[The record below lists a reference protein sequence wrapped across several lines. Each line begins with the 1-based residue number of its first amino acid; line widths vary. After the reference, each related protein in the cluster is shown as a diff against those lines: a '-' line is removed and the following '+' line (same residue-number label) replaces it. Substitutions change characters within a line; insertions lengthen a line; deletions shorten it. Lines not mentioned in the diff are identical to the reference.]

1 MMRAV
6 IFPAMAAFALTPPAF
21 ALDYG
26 SFGAL
31 FPVEEPSVLE
41 TIMDRLHEMDR
52 SGEMDQMRAD
62 MQETVRKRVARPRP
76 VEGLI
81 RAKDYRSFELDL
93 SITVTEDLADHN
105 GVVFARAG
113 TVVNPLEFSAF
124 SKRLVFID
132 GDDPEQVAFA
142 VDLARAEP
150 AKIILTN
157 GAPFE
162 LTEAHQL
169 LFYFDQG
176 GVLSERFHLSA
187 LPAVVSRGTR
197 AMIVEEIPLEE
208 EAE

>member
-1 MMRAV
+1 MRTV
-6 IFPAMAAFALTPPAF
+6 ILSAMAALTLARAAN

-31 FPVEEPSVLE
+31 FPVKEPSVLE
-41 TIMDRLHEMDR
+41 AIMDRLHEMER
-52 SGEMDQMRAD
+52 SGEMDQMRED

-76 VEGLI
+76 VQGLI
-81 RAKDYRSFELDL
+81 RAEEYRSFEVDL

-113 TVVNPLEFSAF
+113 TVVNPLDFSGF

-176 GVLSERFHLSA
+176 GVLSERFHITA
-187 LPAVVSRGTR
+187 LPAVVSRGAR
-197 AMIVEEIPLEE
+197 RMIVEEIPLEE
-208 EAE
+208 DTE